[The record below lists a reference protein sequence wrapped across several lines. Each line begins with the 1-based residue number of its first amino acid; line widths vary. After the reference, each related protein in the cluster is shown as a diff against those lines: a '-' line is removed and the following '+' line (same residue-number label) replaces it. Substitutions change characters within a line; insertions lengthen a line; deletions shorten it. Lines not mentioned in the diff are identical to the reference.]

1 VLGGEES
8 REVSEL
14 ERLGA
19 TYEAHHRERR
29 ESGEFIFVP
38 ERIPLFVAA
47 VGGPSRTVLDLGCR
61 SGAVTASFL
70 AGNRVTGL
78 DVDASALAQAAA
90 RGITP
95 VRASAEDPL
104 PFEDGSFDVVVAGE
118 LLEHVR
124 DPQDVLRETRRVLK
138 RGGTLVGSVPNAF
151 RLQSR
156 LSFLAGRP
164 PEDDPT
170 HLHMYSPAQIR
181 RLLAGFE
188 NVELHFVGGRFRR
201 LHPRLLARDL
211 VFTATAP
218 A

>member
-1 VLGGEES
+1 M
-8 REVSEL
+8 SEL

-19 TYEAHHRERR
+19 SYEAHHRERR
-29 ESGEFIFVP
+29 QGGEFIFVP

-47 VGGPSRTVLDLGCR
+47 VGGPGRTVLDLGCR

-90 RGITP
+90 RGIVP

-104 PFEDGSFDVVVAGE
+104 PFDDASFDVVVAGE

-124 DPQDVLRETRRVLK
+124 DPHEVVRETRRVL
-138 RGGTLVGSVPNAF
+138 RPGGTLVGSVPNAF

-156 LSFLAGRP
+156 LAFLAGTP

-181 RLLAGFE
+181 ALLADFQG
-188 NVELHFVGGRFRR
+188 VELLFVGGRFRR

-211 VFTATAP
+211 VFTAAAP